1 VRAAAIV
8 VTCAAIA
15 AAACGK
21 KGPPLPPL
29 IKLPAAPA
37 DFSAERR
44 GNTVDLR
51 FTVPAANTDNT
62 RPANLAHVDVYAI
75 TSREPLPPDQ
85 IVKRGA
91 RVASVEVKAPRDP
104 NATIDEDEPPAD
116 MEPLEGA
123 GLDQGAAAGAAENLE
138 GAAFAPVATRRS
150 DRDDARSPGDAV
162 DGGNAPLAPPQRSPL
177 TRAYV
182 AVGVSTRDRKGPF
195 SKTIQVPLVPPP
207 PAPGAPKVT
216 YDETAIHVAWEAV
229 RGREPIQRR
238 ATRDELP
245 STAIAAA
252 APAIAYNVYDTSAKP
267 APLKLT
273 RAPIAEPEYSDGRV
287 TWGEERCYVVRSVE
301 IVAGL
306 PIESEAVAPVCAT
319 LRDTF
324 APAPPANLQSSPL
337 EGAINLI
344 WDANTE
350 KDLAGYIVLRG
361 TAPDALSPITDSPL
375 QVTTFLDRVAAGVR
389 YTYAVK
395 AVDRAGNASEPSRT
409 VEEAAR

>member
-8 VTCAAIA
+8 VACATIA
-15 AAACGK
+15 AAGCGK

-29 IKLPAAPA
+29 VKLPSAPA
-37 DFSAERR
+37 DFSAQRR

-51 FTVPAANTDNT
+51 FTVPVANTDNT

-75 TSREPLPPDQ
+75 TARELLPPDQ

-91 RVASVEVKAPRDP
+91 RVATVEVKAPRDP

-116 MEPLEGA
+116 MQPLEGA
-123 GLDQGAAAGAAENLE
+123 GLDQGAAAGIAENLE
-138 GAAFAPVATRRS
+138 AAAFAPVDTGRRGRN
-150 DRDDARSPGDAV
+150 DNGSPAAV
-162 DGGNAPLAPPQRSPL
+162 DAGNAPLVPLQRGPL

-195 SKTIQVPLVPPP
+195 SKAIQVPLVPPP
-207 PAPGAPKVT
+207 PAPGEPKVT
-216 YDETAIHVAWEAV
+216 YDETAIHVAWEPV
-229 RGREPIQRR
+229 RGREPMQRR

-245 STAIAAA
+245 STPIGAAP
-252 APAIAYNVYDTSAKP
+252 PAIAYNVYDAGAKP

-273 RAPIAEPEYSDGRV
+273 RAPVAEPEYSDRRV

-301 IVAGL
+301 IVADL
-306 PIESEAVAPVCAT
+306 PIESDAVAPVCAT

-361 TAPDALSPITDSPL
+361 TAPDALAPITDSPL
-375 QVTTFLDRVAAGVR
+375 PVTTFLDRVPAGVR
-389 YTYAVK
+389 YTYAVQ
-395 AVDRAGNASEPSRT
+395 AVDRAGNASEPSRS